1 MSYASPRFEEVEAG
15 QELAPVVKTPNEV
28 QVFMFSAITWDTHRT
43 HFDTPYSVD
52 EESLP
57 GVLVHGHLQGAF
69 LTQYATKWAG
79 AVGRLRSIDYQNRG
93 MVIPGERLTVRAKVT
108 GKSERGWRRRG
119 DLGHVAGEGRR
130 ATFPRRAPSW
140 SRFRWGRRAASFSVD
155 TAERAVLP
163 SHPEAFFPGGVPWP
177 S

>member
-69 LTQYATKWAG
+69 LTQYATRWAG
-79 AVGRLRSIDYQNRG
+79 AAGRLRSIDYQNRG

-108 GKSERGWRRRG
+108 GKSQEDGVGVVTLDMWLEKDGG
-119 DLGHVAGEGRR
+119 DIPTTGAVVVEIPLG
-130 ATFPRRAPSW
+130 
-140 SRFRWGRRAASFSVD
+140 
-155 TAERAVLP
+155 
-163 SHPEAFFPGGVPWP
+163 
-177 S
+177 